1 MGRRARSWRVS
12 GHCTIHRADFVLVKF
27 VFPLQLLVAAWFCPL
42 SGSNVHETCCC
53 PVCLVCCLAGW
64 LLLLVLCSG
73 WCPLCSCLLMFVVG
87 CFCAC
92 VLGVVFASAYC
103 CCTVCLESLVFPALP
118 CFWGLGEVATHVCVC
133 VCLISIDVQLAWAF
147 VGGHGISLGFCQ
159 KSYQWYRVLDIIT
172 SAYLPKHIMDMMIV
186 FEVVLI
192 WFPSFRKLE
201 KIEEEMDG
209 GGGGSAYY

>member
-1 MGRRARSWRVS
+1 MGRRARSRRVS

-64 LLLLVLCSG
+64 LLQLVLLLWLVSFV
-73 WCPLCSCLLMFVVG
+73 PLCSCLLMFVVG

-103 CCTVCLESLVFPALP
+103 CCTVCLESLVFRALH
-118 CFWGLGEVATHVCVC
+118 CFEGLGGVATRVCCVCVC
-133 VCLISIDVQLAWAF
+133 VSSQ
-147 VGGHGISLGFCQ
+147 
-159 KSYQWYRVLDIIT
+159 
-172 SAYLPKHIMDMMIV
+172 
-186 FEVVLI
+186 
-192 WFPSFRKLE
+192 
-201 KIEEEMDG
+201 
-209 GGGGSAYY
+209 